1 MIITNAERSAI
12 MSVIEDC
19 KKKAKKDAFEYTNI
33 YMIVFPAVVFA
44 VGLTL
49 YLFGYKAG
57 SLLVLFGILF
67 FGAAMCFGLVFVH
80 GQVRYIGNDHVSNEH
95 LAILKEKV
103 GRRLQFFLDDKI
115 AEKGYIT
122 YSELTNFLVVIV
134 DVPFK
139 ERLSRFKKKMSK

>member
-1 MIITNAERSAI
+1 MIITRSEHSAI

-33 YMIVFPAVVFA
+33 YMIIFPAVVFA
-44 VGLTL
+44 VGIML

-57 SLLVLFGILF
+57 SLLFLFGILF

-80 GQVRYIGNDHVSNEH
+80 GDVRYTGNDHVSDDH
-95 LAILKEKV
+95 LAFLKEKV
-103 GRRLQFFLDDKI
+103 GRRLQFFLEDKI

-122 YSELTNFLVVIV
+122 YSELNNFFVVRV
-134 DVPFK
+134 HTSFK
-139 ERLSRFKKKMSK
+139 ERLLRLKKKKS